1 MLLTIREVAREL
13 RVHPRTVK
21 RWIKAGNLQAVKLS
35 AGIIRIDAEEVA
47 RLRTTGIKVKEV
59 KDEES

>member
-21 RWIKAGNLQAVKLS
+21 RWIKAGNLRAVKLS
-35 AGIIRIDAEEVA
+35 AGIIRVDSEEVA

>member
-35 AGIIRIDAEEVA
+35 AGIIRVDSEEVA
-47 RLRTTGIKVKEV
+47 RLRTTGIKVKGV

>member
-1 MLLTIREVAREL
+1 VLLTIREVAREL

-35 AGIIRIDAEEVA
+35 AGIIRVDSEEVA

>member
-1 MLLTIREVAREL
+1 VLLTIREVAREL

-47 RLRTTGIKVKEV
+47 RLRTTGIKVKGV

>member
-1 MLLTIREVAREL
+1 MLLTIREVAHEL

-21 RWIKAGNLQAVKLS
+21 RWIKAGNLQAIKLS

-47 RLRTTGIKVKEV
+47 RLRTTGIKVKEE

>member
-35 AGIIRIDAEEVA
+35 AGIIRVDSEEVA
-47 RLRTTGIKVKEV
+47 RLRTTGIKVKEE

>member
-1 MLLTIREVAREL
+1 VLLTIREVAREL

-47 RLRTTGIKVKEV
+47 RLRTTGIKVKEE

>member
-1 MLLTIREVAREL
+1 VLLTIREVAREL

-21 RWIKAGNLQAVKLS
+21 RWIKAGNLRAVKLS
-35 AGIIRIDAEEVA
+35 AGIIRVDSEEVA

>member
-35 AGIIRIDAEEVA
+35 AGIIRVDAEEVA

>member
-35 AGIIRIDAEEVA
+35 AGIIRVDSEEVA

>member
-47 RLRTTGIKVKEV
+47 RLRTTGIKVKEE

>member
-21 RWIKAGNLQAVKLS
+21 RWIKAGNLRAVKLS
-35 AGIIRIDAEEVA
+35 AGIIRVDAEEVA
-47 RLRTTGIKVKEV
+47 RLRTTGIKVKEE